1 MVCEKGG
8 DRRMSGDSHQ
18 DARRGLA
25 KAPAET
31 SAARRG
37 GEATC
42 RQEGRC
48 RRIST
53 RYLRNSARRECLQA
67 AAR

>member
-37 GEATC
+37 GT
-42 RQEGRC
+42 GR
-48 RRIST
+48 RSDVST
-53 RYLRNSARRECLQA
+53 RGSMPAHQHEVPPKQRPA
-67 AAR
+67 